1 MTSAARIAAN
11 RRNALASTGPRT
23 GAGKARSAQNA
34 RLSTGPRTPAGK
46 AASAQNA
53 RRHGLT
59 LSVAG
64 DPAWSEAIQ
73 SLARSIAGADAD
85 AEGYDLACLIAEA
98 DIGVMRA
105 RRARADLCAAVA
117 AAPGEGDRIV
127 RLAAVGDYE
136 QRALAR
142 RKFAIREFDAHLEW
156 RSRKQ
161 AEPNPP
167 RAEGIRENEPNP
179 TSVATIRENEP
190 NPTPAAATR
199 ENEPNPMP
207 AAGPLPV
214 NPSGGGRHR
223 GRELREHPGAD
234 QVAAQK
240 AGASAPIVG
249 GTVVSALRESPLL
262 RLG

>member
-64 DPAWSEAIQ
+64 DPAWSEEIK

-98 DIGVMRA
+98 QIGVVRA
-105 RRARADLCAAVA
+105 RRARTDLYAAVA
-117 AAPGEGDRIV
+117 AAPGERDRIV

-136 QRALAR
+136 QRARAPQICDPGVR
-142 RKFAIREFDAHLEW
+142 CAPRVAFEKA
-156 RSRKQ
+156 S
-161 AEPNPP
+161 
-167 RAEGIRENEPNP
+167 RAE
-179 TSVATIRENEP
+179 
-190 NPTPAAATR
+190 
-199 ENEPNPMP
+199 P
-207 AAGPLPV
+207 AAGRG
-214 NPSGGGRHR
+214 NSGERTEPNLGGDNSGERTEPNAGGRAVAGQS
-223 GRELREHPGAD
+223 GRELRASWSGSSSRSKGRCLGSD
-234 QVAAQK
+234 RRWYGGIRAA
-240 AGASAPIVG
+240 
-249 GTVVSALRESPLL
+249 
-262 RLG
+262 

>member
-85 AEGYDLACLIAEA
+85 AEGYDLACLIEA
-98 DIGVMRA
+98 DIGMMRA
-105 RRARADLCAAVA
+105 RRARADLYAAVA

-127 RLAAVGDYE
+127 RLAAVVDYE

-142 RKFAIREFDAHLEW
+142 RTFAIREFDAHLEW
-156 RSRKQ
+156 RSRQQ

-167 RAEGIRENEPNP
+167 RAEEIRENEPNP
-179 TSVATIRENEP
+179 TAVAAIRENEP
-190 NPTPAAATR
+190 NPTQAAATR
-199 ENEPNPMP
+199 ENEPNPT
-207 AAGPLPV
+207 A
-214 NPSGGGRHR
+214 SGH
-223 GRELREHPGAD
+223 A
-234 QVAAQK
+234 K
-240 AGASAPIVG
+240 C
-249 GTVVSALRESPLL
+249 
-262 RLG
+262 

>member
-64 DPAWSEAIQ
+64 DPAWPEEIQ

-98 DIGVMRA
+98 DIGVVRA
-105 RRARADLCAAVA
+105 RRARTDLYAAVA
-117 AAPGEGDRIV
+117 AAPGERDRIV

-142 RKFAIREFDAHLEW
+142 RKFAIRELDAHLEW
-156 RSRKQ
+156 RSRQQ

-179 TSVATIRENEP
+179 T
-190 NPTPAAATR
+190 
-199 ENEPNPMP
+199 P
-207 AAGPLPV
+207 AAGPLPA

-234 QVAAQK
+234 QVAARK
-240 AGASAPIVG
+240 AGVSAPIVG

>member
-34 RLSTGPRTPAGK
+34 R
-46 AASAQNA
+46 
-53 RRHGLT
+53 
-59 LSVAG
+59 
-64 DPAWSEAIQ
+64 
-73 SLARSIAGADAD
+73 
-85 AEGYDLACLIAEA
+85 
-98 DIGVMRA
+98 
-105 RRARADLCAAVA
+105 RARADLYAAVA

-167 RAEGIRENEPNP
+167 RAEGIRENEPNPSSVATIRENEPNP

>member
-73 SLARSIAGADAD
+73 SLARSIAGADA
-85 AEGYDLACLIAEA
+85 EGYDLACLIAEA

-105 RRARADLCAAVA
+105 RRARADL
-117 AAPGEGDRIV
+117 
-127 RLAAVGDYE
+127 
-136 QRALAR
+136 
-142 RKFAIREFDAHLEW
+142 
-156 RSRKQ
+156 
-161 AEPNPP
+161 
-167 RAEGIRENEPNP
+167 
-179 TSVATIRENEP
+179 
-190 NPTPAAATR
+190 
-199 ENEPNPMP
+199 
-207 AAGPLPV
+207 
-214 NPSGGGRHR
+214 
-223 GRELREHPGAD
+223 
-234 QVAAQK
+234 
-240 AGASAPIVG
+240 
-249 GTVVSALRESPLL
+249 
-262 RLG
+262 

>member
-46 AASAQNA
+46 AASANGA
-53 RRHGLT
+53 AMGSRSPPPAIPPGRRR
-59 LSVAG
+59 SSRW
-64 DPAWSEAIQ
+64 P
-73 SLARSIAGADAD
+73 ARSRAPTPTPKAT
-85 AEGYDLACLIAEA
+85 DLACLIAEA

-105 RRARADLCAAVA
+105 RRARADLYAAVA

-127 RLAAVGDYE
+127 RFAAVGDYE

-156 RSRKQ
+156 RSRQQ

-179 TSVATIRENEP
+179 T
-190 NPTPAAATR
+190 
-199 ENEPNPMP
+199 
-207 AAGPLPV
+207 
-214 NPSGGGRHR
+214 
-223 GRELREHPGAD
+223 
-234 QVAAQK
+234 
-240 AGASAPIVG
+240 
-249 GTVVSALRESPLL
+249 
-262 RLG
+262 